1 MSMANNIDSIKNVGE
16 ENNPASNQP
25 LPRLW
30 NANYIKVW
38 SANFMIF
45 FSFMLV
51 MPLLPLYLSE
61 QYGAGKHTIGLILSG
76 YTITA
81 LIARLFSGYVVD
93 SFPRR
98 TVLLLSYSL
107 FSFFFLGYLVGG
119 PLLLFAIVRTLHGAP
134 FGSTTVA
141 NSTVAIDVLHPQ
153 RRAEGIGFYGL
164 SNNLAT
170 AISPSIGLYIY
181 EVWGSFQ
188 AIFFLSFLFSLC
200 GVIINSTVKFR
211 QNKVV
216 SESKQSENAP
226 MECKQEDEK
235 PSVSAVCDKDIPHH
249 ESACIYNHELACIY
263 NNVVSLKEKVK
274 SLDRFFLLN
283 AWSEGVMLAC
293 LSFSYGVL
301 STYLAIY
308 GKETLGITS
317 GTGTFFLILS
327 LGLMASRLTGSRSLR
342 KGRVVRNATLGM
354 TISVFSYLLFA
365 AVHNP
370 IGYYGCALILG
381 LGNGHMFPAVQTMFV
396 NLAPHSRRGTANSSL
411 LTSWDVGIGLGIV
424 FGGVISESL
433 GYQAAFWMAAIVNVI
448 GVLFYYVYV
457 RRDYLRKRLR

>member
-1 MSMANNIDSIKNVGE
+1 MANKMESIKNVGGN
-16 ENNPASNQP
+16 NNPATAQP

-181 EVWGSFQ
+181 EVWGNFQ

-216 SESKQSENAP
+216 ADTKQPDNAIIESDKEA
-226 MECKQEDEK
+226 EK
-235 PSVSAVCDKDIPHH
+235 ASSSAIH
-249 ESACIYNHELACIY
+249 ESDNPLQESPCIYNK
-263 NNVVSLKEKVK
+263 VVTLKEKVK
-274 SLDRFFLLN
+274 SLDRFFLVN
-283 AWSEGVMLAC
+283 GWSEGVMLAC

-308 GKETLGITS
+308 GKETMGITS

-327 LGLMASRLTGSRSLR
+327 LGLMTSRLTGSRSLR

-354 TISVFSYLLFA
+354 TVSVFSYIIFA

-424 FGGVISESL
+424 FGGVISEAM

-448 GVLFYYVYV
+448 GVVFYYAYV
-457 RRDYLRKRLR
+457 RRDYMRKRLR